1 MKTNDKGNL
10 EALCMETKD
19 LKKLIKLTGERAK
32 LDAKANGT
40 YVIYKDGEQLIKE
53 YADGTKEFLKEE
65 DEGDV

>member
-1 MKTNDKGNL
+1 
-10 EALCMETKD
+10 METND